1 MMDKKI
7 LKFSTY
13 KRERSDLMCKI
24 LKELQGK
31 TAESL
36 LIKYNILNAPPID
49 IDLLLKQIG
58 ITAVPVDFSPIESK
72 VNIPDGSILGAT
84 VSEGENLSIFYKVD
98 ATENRRRFTIAH
110 EIAHCCLHTENL
122 IDHHIELR
130 DNLTS
135 LSGKEYDANVFAGS
149 LLIPEDALKVVYK
162 QLIVPSLEILSRIF
176 QVSTTVMVA
185 RLDYLK
191 MPYLKDIDIN
201 EA

>member
-1 MMDKKI
+1 MDKKV

-36 LIKYNILNAPPID
+36 LIKYDILNAPPID
-49 IDLLLKQIG
+49 IDLLLKKIG

-162 QLIVPSLEILSRIF
+162 QLIVPSLETLSRIF
-176 QVSTTVMVA
+176 RVSTTVMVA